1 MQSLLQVQWR
11 VTPLKTPR
19 PWLHCP
25 RCDARTPFVSSGKF
39 RVNAQKKRLDA
50 WLVYRCAQCE
60 QSWNFPVLERCPVN
74 GIEPAAL
81 RALTENDAALA
92 WRHAFDLTRLGWHS
106 SQIESFSELSVEKQ
120 LLSPREDL
128 ATHAEIAI
136 AAPYD
141 SGVRLDKLLAS
152 ELAMSRSAI
161 ERLAD
166 VNALVIRPANRRG
179 LKQWVRDGQKITLDL
194 GAPAFAEPSLLTKLW
209 AAPSAPE
216 AHRS

>member
-50 WLVYRCAQCE
+50 WLVYRCARCE
-60 QSWNFPVLERCPVN
+60 QSWNFPLLERCPVN
-74 GIEPAAL
+74 GIEPATL

-92 WRHAFDLTRLGWHS
+92 WHHAFDLTRLGRHS
-106 SQIESFSELSVEKQ
+106 SQIESFAELSVEKQ
-120 LLSPREDL
+120 LLSPRDGV

-141 SGVRLDKLLAS
+141 CGVRLDKLLAS
-152 ELAMSRSAI
+152 EFGLSRSAI

-166 VNALVIRPANRRG
+166 AKALIVLPASRRT
-179 LKQWVRDGQKITLDL
+179 LKQGARDGQKITLDL
-194 GAPAFAEPSLLTKLW
+194 GAPAFAEPSMLTRLW
-209 AAPSAPE
+209 AAPSTPE
-216 AHRS
+216 APRP

>member
-25 RCDARTPFVSSGKF
+25 RCDARTPFVSSDKF

-50 WLVYRCAQCE
+50 WLVYRCARCE

-92 WRHAFDLTRLGWHS
+92 WRHAFDLTRLGRHS
-106 SQIESFSELSVEKQ
+106 NQIESFVEFSIEKH
-120 LLSPREDL
+120 LPSPLDGI
-128 ATHAEIAI
+128 AVHAEITI
-136 AAPYD
+136 AVPYEC
-141 SGVRLDKLLAS
+141 GVRLDKLLAC
-152 ELAMSRSAI
+152 ELGLSRSAI
-161 ERLAD
+161 ERLAEA
-166 VNALVIRPANRRG
+166 NALTVLPASRRA
-179 LKQWVRDGQKITLDL
+179 LKQTVRDGQRITIDL
-194 GAPAFAEPSLLTKLW
+194 GALPFAEPSLFTR
-209 AAPSAPE
+209 ASAGP
-216 AHRS
+216 AIPGVHRP

>member
-11 VTPLKTPR
+11 VTPLRTPR

-25 RCDARTPFVSSGKF
+25 RCDARTPFVSSDKF

-74 GIEPAAL
+74 GIEPAML

-92 WRHAFDLTRLGWHS
+92 WRHAFDLTRLGRHS
-106 SQIESFSELSVEKQ
+106 SQIESFAELSVEKQ
-120 LLSPREDL
+120 LLSPRDGI
-128 ATHAEIAI
+128 AAYAQIAI

-141 SGVRLDKLLAS
+141 CGVRLDKLLAS
-152 ELAMSRSAI
+152 ELGLSRSAI

-166 VNALVIRPANRRG
+166 ANALVVLPRSGCA
-179 LKQWVRDGQKITLDL
+179 LKQGVRDGQRITLDL
-194 GAPAFAEPSLLTKLW
+194 EAPAFAEPSMLTRLW
-209 AAPSAPE
+209 VVPSAPE
-216 AHRS
+216 GHRP